1 MDTNQ
6 LSCTPYMKE
15 YGLRFFI
22 LGPKKVGD
30 ENQEN
35 VFFGPAC
42 VSQFPQ
48 GSGPLHLSLP
58 EEVVAENAGGSD
70 QELWE
75 PN

>member
-1 MDTNQ
+1 MDINQ

-15 YGLRFFI
+15 HGLRFFI

-35 VFFGPAC
+35 VFFGPVC
-42 VSQFPQ
+42 VLQFPQ

-58 EEVVAENAGGSD
+58 KEVVAEDARGSG
-70 QELWE
+70 QEL
-75 PN
+75 